1 MLSFIEMW
9 RKEAIDSLFETS
21 FNKTFNIWKPK
32 IQKIIKGKRASD
44 LFILGQHLAEI
55 FTSTSEGG
63 RAQGNLSA
71 AGNSWECLVTWYLN
85 LLMVGSRVVVIKHN
99 RELVPKCVSD
109 AITVMYGTN
118 KSNTESDVIAIKFA
132 EDVKDLSDL
141 ESLMQEDGVKF
152 KVNGQINKDIPEVK
166 NGELNIRA
174 IINPITEECIKHVEL
189 AIIQCKT
196 NWNDN
201 AQIPMLWDM
210 IYKAKDFKDLNIK
223 VGSNGFSIDSM
234 KDFSYAFATVPTN
247 RKINKENIYKT
258 SSTSVLRVS
267 KLSGGNYWGYPSES
281 GIAMNLNE
289 FPDKVFKINS
299 RLLME
304 KNLGEIFAQDSFFRL
319 N

>member
-1 MLSFIEMW
+1 
-9 RKEAIDSLFETS
+9 
-21 FNKTFNIWKPK
+21 
-32 IQKIIKGKRASD
+32 
-44 LFILGQHLAEI
+44 
-55 FTSTSEGG
+55 
-63 RAQGNLSA
+63 
-71 AGNSWECLVTWYLN
+71 
-85 LLMVGSRVVVIKHN
+85 
-99 RELVPKCVSD
+99 
-109 AITVMYGTN
+109 
-118 KSNTESDVIAIKFA
+118 
-132 EDVKDLSDL
+132 
-141 ESLMQEDGVKF
+141 MQEDGVKF